1 MLITIIKIHPFSMR
15 IGPWE
20 CLWCV
25 NSGFTIEKAVGF
37 QNDEMFIWRATD
49 FSVGQNEAGIKYNLF
64 SHLRSMPE
72 LIQQQI
78 EQLKKKTLRSRRD
91 QARINQWKI
100 SYTLIKISSK
110 SDKIWPISWFLQP
123 AIPMIH
129 TFPPREG
136 PSRSSHGGLF
146 KVAKTERN
154 LQIGSPWNAI

>member
-1 MLITIIKIHPFSMR
+1 MMKLQMLITIVKIHPFSMR

-25 NSGFTIEKAVGF
+25 DSGFSIEKAVGL

-78 EQLKKKTLRSRRD
+78 EQLKKKLS
-91 QARINQWKI
+91 NQDGTKI
-100 SYTLIKISSK
+100 ELISGK
-110 SDKIWPISWFLQP
+110 SHILSLKYRPNPTKFDRFQTFYSQQFPWF
-123 AIPMIH
+123 
-129 TFPPREG
+129 T
-136 PSRSSHGGLF
+136 PSRSVKGLPAIARRACGGLF
-146 KVAKTERN
+146 KGIR
-154 LQIGSPWNAI
+154 G